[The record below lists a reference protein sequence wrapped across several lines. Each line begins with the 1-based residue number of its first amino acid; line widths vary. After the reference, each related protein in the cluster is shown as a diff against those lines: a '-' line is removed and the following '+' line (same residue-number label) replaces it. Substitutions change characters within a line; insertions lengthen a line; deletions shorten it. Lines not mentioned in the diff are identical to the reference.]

1 MQKCFVLDTNV
12 LLHNPESL
20 EGFSDNVVVIPLT
33 VIEELDHFKRAQN
46 KTGVH
51 ARQVLR
57 KIGPLVE
64 KGLIKKGIPFN
75 SGGLLRVVIGNHHK
89 KRALDNAINDNKII
103 GTATELKREYPSV
116 IFVSKDT
123 NARIKAA
130 ALGLRVMDFEKQ
142 KVNYDVLYKGWKRE
156 ILTSKKFDSFC
167 KDRSMAVNGDYFPN
181 QHILIQK
188 GESKKSTIMA
198 WYNDKK
204 KAIHQIT
211 NERKAMGVKPLNI
224 EQRFVFNILLNPD
237 IKFVTIVGKAGTGK
251 TLLALACGLEQVI
264 EQDSIYDKLLVA
276 RPVIPMGKDI
286 GYLPGTKDEK
296 LANWMQ
302 PIFDNLA
309 FIFNDNKRTQRS
321 NRSSDSVSYLLDTK
335 QLEIE
340 ALTYIRGRSIP
351 KQYIIIDEAQNLT
364 PHEVKTIV
372 SRAGKGTKIVL
383 TGDPAQIDNPYL
395 DENSNGLSY
404 AAERLK
410 SHAISGHIL
419 LSKSERSDLAA
430 VASDLL

>member
-1 MQKCFVLDTNV
+1 M
-12 LLHNPESL
+12 
-20 EGFSDNVVVIPLT
+20 
-33 VIEELDHFKRAQN
+33 
-46 KTGVH
+46 
-51 ARQVLR
+51 
-57 KIGPLVE
+57 
-64 KGLIKKGIPFN
+64 
-75 SGGLLRVVIGNHHK
+75 VIGNHHSK
-89 KRALDNAINDNKII
+89 SSLDNAIKDNKII

-237 IKFVTIVGKAGTGK
+237 IKFVTIVGKAGTG
-251 TLLALACGLEQVI
+251 
-264 EQDSIYDKLLVA
+264 
-276 RPVIPMGKDI
+276 
-286 GYLPGTKDEK
+286 
-296 LANWMQ
+296 
-302 PIFDNLA
+302 
-309 FIFNDNKRTQRS
+309 
-321 NRSSDSVSYLLDTK
+321 
-335 QLEIE
+335 
-340 ALTYIRGRSIP
+340 
-351 KQYIIIDEAQNLT
+351 
-364 PHEVKTIV
+364 
-372 SRAGKGTKIVL
+372 
-383 TGDPAQIDNPYL
+383 
-395 DENSNGLSY
+395 
-404 AAERLK
+404 
-410 SHAISGHIL
+410 
-419 LSKSERSDLAA
+419 
-430 VASDLL
+430 